1 MQIADIT
8 KKMIAY
14 SEGNTHDI
22 NHFLKVWSFARTIG
36 QLEGLDDRT
45 QEILEAA
52 ALLHDIACPLC
63 REKYGNTNG
72 KYQEKEGMPLAEA
85 FLKDCG
91 LSPEENARIV
101 YLVGHHHTLE
111 DIQGMDYQIL
121 IEADYIVN
129 AEESHYSIENI
140 RHFREQ
146 TFRTESGKTI
156 LDSIYPG

>member
-1 MQIADIT
+1 MTERRKFWRLQRFFMTLPVRCAGKSMET
-8 KKMIAY
+8 
-14 SEGNTHDI
+14 
-22 NHFLKVWSFARTIG
+22 RTG
-36 QLEGLDDRT
+36 
-45 QEILEAA
+45 
-52 ALLHDIACPLC
+52 
-63 REKYGNTNG
+63 EKYGNTNG

-146 TFRTESGKTI
+146 IFRTESGKTI

>member
-1 MQIADIT
+1 MTERRKFWRLQRFFMTLPVRCAGKSMET
-8 KKMIAY
+8 
-14 SEGNTHDI
+14 
-22 NHFLKVWSFARTIG
+22 RT
-36 QLEGLDDRT
+36 
-45 QEILEAA
+45 A
-52 ALLHDIACPLC
+52 
-63 REKYGNTNG
+63 N
-72 KYQEKEGMPLAEA
+72 
-85 FLKDCG
+85 
-91 LSPEENARIV
+91 V

-146 TFRTESGKTI
+146 IFRTESGKTI